1 MKNILNK
8 VFLILAI
15 LWLII
20 SSYLTYAH
28 YNIDIETAQN
38 FCSVWWTLNFLEQN
52 NPTKSSCA
60 SVLQSD
66 YSEFFWIP
74 TSILWIIFYVSIIFL
89 FILKIR
95 KKENNYIKNI
105 LSVFIIIWFLES
117 AYFTYLQF
125 FVIDWFCIYC
135 FSSAV
140 IVTIL
145 LLLDIY
151 FRLQKKN

>member
-1 MKNILNK
+1 MKTILNK
-8 VFLILAI
+8 VFSILVV

-28 YNIDIETAQN
+28 YNIDIETAKN

-52 NPTKSSCA
+52 NPTKNSCA

-66 YSEFFWIP
+66 YSSIFWIP
-74 TSILWIIFYVSIIFL
+74 TSILWIIFYIFVL
-89 FILKIR
+89 IFFILKRI
-95 KKENNYIKNI
+95 KKNNFYIKNI
-105 LSVFIIIWFLES
+105 LSIFIIIWFLES
-117 AYFTYLQF
+117 FYFTYLQF

-145 LLLDIY
+145 LILDIY
-151 FRLQKKN
+151 FRLEKKN